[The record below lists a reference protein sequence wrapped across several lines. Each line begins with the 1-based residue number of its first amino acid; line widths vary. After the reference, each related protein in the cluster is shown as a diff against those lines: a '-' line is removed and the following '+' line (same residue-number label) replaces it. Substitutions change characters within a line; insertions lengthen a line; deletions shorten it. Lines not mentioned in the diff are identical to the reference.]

1 MMALFRILYQQSIKT
16 SDVHHSSVKRH
27 LISSIILLLFGILLL
42 AIFMPTVIENPE
54 VIDDY
59 YKEGFSEAKVAMTM
73 AILAG
78 MSICFGLVMLDVH
91 RRSKIPA

>member
-1 MMALFRILYQQSIKT
+1 M
-16 SDVHHSSVKRH
+16 KRH
-27 LISSIILLLFGILLL
+27 LISSIILLLIGISLL
-42 AIFMPTVIENPE
+42 AVFMPTVMKNPE
-54 VIDDY
+54 LIDEY
-59 YKEGFSEAKVAMTM
+59 YEEGFSEAKVAMTM